1 MCVPFLAL
9 KLEIRLFLLAEA
21 FSPDRLCSVGLGGR
35 GGEGEK
41 IRRMDRN
48 GWRKGLE
55 KWKKDGQ
62 GEASSA
68 MV

>member
-48 GWRKGLE
+48 GWRKG
-55 KWKKDGQ
+55 
-62 GEASSA
+62 
-68 MV
+68 